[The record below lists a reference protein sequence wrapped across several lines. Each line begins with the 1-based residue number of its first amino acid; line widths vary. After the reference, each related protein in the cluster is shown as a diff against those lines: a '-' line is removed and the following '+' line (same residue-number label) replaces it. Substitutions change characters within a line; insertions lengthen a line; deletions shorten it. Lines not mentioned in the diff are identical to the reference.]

1 VDSLLLR
8 VLVLG
13 AVMLVALAVGVVLKQ
28 RSGRVRTVSD
38 AGSLS
43 ASDVGQPLGAEAT
56 FVQFSTTTC
65 TSCRTVRRVLG
76 EHAAATPGVTHVE
89 VDAEQRL
96 DLARRFHVLRT
107 PTVLVLDGAGRVT
120 ARFSGVPTP
129 RQVRDAVPHV
139 ASGR

>member
-1 VDSLLLR
+1 
-8 VLVLG
+8 VLALG
-13 AVMLVALAVGVVLKQ
+13 AVVLVALAVGVVLKR
-28 RSGRVRTVSD
+28 RSGQVRPVAD
-38 AGSLS
+38 GGSLS
-43 ASDVGQPLGAEAT
+43 AADVGAPLGTDAT

-65 TSCRTVRRVLG
+65 TPCRAVSRILG
-76 EHAAATPGVTHVE
+76 EHAAATPGVGHVE

-120 ARFSGVPTP
+120 ARVSGVPTP
-129 RQVRDAVPHV
+129 SQLRDAVPHV